1 MDGMV
6 TGENPDCL
14 ATIRGN
20 ACMRMDNASRA
31 KCSQRS
37 GCIDCPKFL
46 KGFTTERSMER
57 NTRWSIPHDALCAMD
72 AKEYPLDAVCPNGS
86 QPSLVALLQANRWR
100 SRIGN

>member
-14 ATIRGN
+14 ATIPSN

-31 KCSQRS
+31 KCPQRS
-37 GCIDCPKFL
+37 GCIDCPKFP
-46 KGFTTERSMER
+46 KGFTTERSIGG
-57 NTRWSIPHDALCAMD
+57 NTWRSMHHDGLCTMA
-72 AKEYPLDAVCPNGS
+72 AKDHPLDSDGPNGS
-86 QPSLVALLQANRWR
+86 QPSLVALLQATRWQ

>member
-37 GCIDCPKFL
+37 GCIGCPKFP

-57 NTRWSIPHDALCAMD
+57 NTSRSMHHDGLCTMA
-72 AKEYPLDAVCPNGS
+72 AKEHPLDAVRPNGS
-86 QPSLVALLQANRWR
+86 QPSLVALLQATRWR